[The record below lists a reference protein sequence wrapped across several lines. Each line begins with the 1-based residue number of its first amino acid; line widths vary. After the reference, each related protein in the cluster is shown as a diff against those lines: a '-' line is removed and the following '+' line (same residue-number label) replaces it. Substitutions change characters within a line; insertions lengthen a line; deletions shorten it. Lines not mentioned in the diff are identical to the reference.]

1 MEQNK
6 AKYAGLRD
14 RSECIVIG
22 DICNSTCMLVL
33 GIVPLQRIRATPNV
47 GLGFRPTNVDG
58 RFIFG
63 GNFLSDSGTEELM
76 SIYPR
81 PVKDWIRRHSGL
93 APQMKPLKNGHDLWM
108 IVNPCPEPSRAR
120 NLIVSPA
127 PRLRQTFR
135 ARFRCD
141 LAGTRS
147 SIVGTPIR
155 VGG

>member
-1 MEQNK
+1 VTAALLALPCASARGEYRITRDHGGLVEQNK

-58 RFIFG
+58 RVIFG
-63 GNFLSDSGTEELM
+63 VNFLSDSGTEELM

-81 PVKDWIRRHSGL
+81 PVKD
-93 APQMKPLKNGHDLWM
+93 
-108 IVNPCPEPSRAR
+108 
-120 NLIVSPA
+120 
-127 PRLRQTFR
+127 
-135 ARFRCD
+135 
-141 LAGTRS
+141 
-147 SIVGTPIR
+147 
-155 VGG
+155 